1 VHQVEDV
8 EDVVVDP
15 AERESN
21 EPTLIIHDS
30 KLIIDTMVF
39 EIKVARGKTTGT
51 HKDIFRADRGRGR
64 AELFTVL
71 NTVHLQQLPFIS

>member
-1 VHQVEDV
+1 MHQVEDV

-39 EIKVARGKTTGT
+39 EIKVARGKKKQPVHTKTYLEPIG
-51 HKDIFRADRGRGR
+51 AG
-64 AELFTVL
+64 AER
-71 NTVHLQQLPFIS
+71 NSSQC